1 MNIQP
6 SIMVWTVICFLL
18 LCVILKN
25 LLFEPVLKVID
36 ARHEKTAAAKEKMRS
51 IEKLVSEH
59 EIQLEKEKVMAE
71 EKNRKL
77 AKQRLEQIHLQ
88 SKKEIEA
95 AQRQCLDDV
104 QKYREDIIEEREK
117 IVSSVAPK
125 METAAAL
132 FAKNIISHRI

>member
-18 LCVILKN
+18 LMVILKN

-36 ARHEKTAAAKEKMRS
+36 SRHERTAAAKEKKRKFEEL
-51 IEKLVSEH
+51 ISEH
-59 EIQLEKEKVMAE
+59 EIQLEKEKILAK

-77 AKQRLEQIHLQ
+77 AKQRLEQIQLQ
-88 SKKEIEA
+88 SKKEIET
-95 AQRQCLDDV
+95 AQRQCLADV
-104 QKYREDIIEEREK
+104 QKYREDIIDEHEK

>member
-6 SIMVWTVICFLL
+6 SIVVWTVICFLL

-25 LLFEPVLKVID
+25 LLFNPVLKVID
-36 ARHEKTAAAKEKMRS
+36 SRHEKTAAAKEKKRNM
-51 IEKLVSEH
+51 EKLVFEH
-59 EIQLEKEKVMAE
+59 EIQLEREKILAE
-71 EKNRKL
+71 ERNRKL
-77 AKQRLEQIHLQ
+77 SKQRLEQIQFQ

-95 AQRQCLDDV
+95 AQRQCLADV
-104 QKYREDIIEEREK
+104 QKYREDIIDEREK

>member
-1 MNIQP
+1 MTIQP
-6 SIMVWTVICFLL
+6 SIMVWTAICFLL

-25 LLFEPVLKVID
+25 LLFDPVLKVID
-36 ARHEKTAAAKEKMRS
+36 SRQEKTVAAKEKKKE
-51 IEKLVSEH
+51 IEKLVSEQ
-59 EIQLEKEKVMAE
+59 EIRLEKEKTLAE

-77 AKQRLEQIHLQ
+77 AKQRLEQIQLQ

-95 AQRQCLDDV
+95 AQRQCLADV
-104 QKYREDIIEEREK
+104 QKYREDIIDEREK

>member
-6 SIMVWTVICFLL
+6 SIMIWTVICFLL

-25 LLFEPVLKVID
+25 LLFNPVLKVID
-36 ARHEKTAAAKEKMRS
+36 ARHEKSVAAKEKKS
-51 IEKLVSEH
+51 NIEKLISEH
-59 EIQLEKEKVMAE
+59 EIQVEKDKILAE
-71 EKNRKL
+71 ERNRKL
-77 AKQRLEQIHLQ
+77 TKQRLEQIHLQ
-88 SKKEIEA
+88 SKKEIEE
-95 AQRQCLDDV
+95 AQRQCLADV

-117 IVSSVAPK
+117 IVSSVAPN

>member
-36 ARHEKTAAAKEKMRS
+36 ARHEKSAAAKAKKKE
-51 IEKLVSEH
+51 IEKLVCEH
-59 EIQLEKEKVMAE
+59 ENQLEKEKVLAE

-95 AQRQCLDDV
+95 AQRECLEDM
-104 QKYREDIIEEREK
+104 QKYREDIIKEREK

>member
-59 EIQLEKEKVMAE
+59 EIQLEKEKVLAE

>member
-25 LLFEPVLKVID
+25 LLFKPVLEVID
-36 ARHEKTAAAKEKMRS
+36 SRHKKAAAAKEKKKN
-51 IEKLVSEH
+51 IEKLISEH
-59 EIQLEKEKVMAE
+59 EIQLEKEKVLVE
-71 EKNRKL
+71 ERNRKL
-77 AKQRLEQIHLQ
+77 TKQRLEQIQLQ
-88 SKKEIEA
+88 SKKEIED
-95 AQRQCLDDV
+95 AQRRCLDDV
-104 QKYREDIIEEREK
+104 QKYREDIIDEREK

>member
-6 SIMVWTVICFLL
+6 SIMVWTVICFLI
-18 LCVILKN
+18 LCAILKN

-36 ARHEKTAAAKEKMRS
+36 SRHEKVAAAKEKKRS
-51 IEKLVSEH
+51 IEKAVSDY
-59 EIQLEKEKVMAE
+59 EIQVGKDKILADER
-71 EKNRKL
+71 NRKL
-77 AKQRLEQIHLQ
+77 AKQRLEQIQLQ

-95 AQRQCLDDV
+95 AQRQCLADM
-104 QKYREDIIEEREK
+104 QKYREDIAEEREK

>member
-6 SIMVWTVICFLL
+6 SVIVWTVICFLL
-18 LCVILKN
+18 LTVILKN
-25 LLFEPVLKVID
+25 LLFEPVLKIID
-36 ARHEKTAAAKEKMRS
+36 GRHEKTASAKEKKKN

-59 EIQLEKEKVMAE
+59 KLQLEKEKLLSE

-95 AQRQCLDDV
+95 AQRQCLADV
-104 QKYREDIIEEREK
+104 QKYKEDIIEEREK
-117 IVSSVAPK
+117 IVNSVAPE

>member
-18 LCVILKN
+18 LTVILKN
-25 LLFEPVLKVID
+25 LLFDPVLKVID
-36 ARHEKTAAAKEKMRS
+36 ARHEKMKAAKEKKEN

-59 EIQLEKEKVMAE
+59 EIQLEKEKVLAE
-71 EKNRKL
+71 EKQRKL
-77 AKQRLEQIHLQ
+77 TKQRLEQIQLQ
-88 SKKEIEA
+88 STKEIET
-95 AQRQCLDDV
+95 AQRQCLADM
-104 QKYREDIIEEREK
+104 QKYRDDIVDEHEK
-117 IVSSVAPK
+117 IVSLVAPK

>member
-18 LCVILKN
+18 LMVILKN
-25 LLFEPVLKVID
+25 LLFDPVLKVID
-36 ARHEKTAAAKEKMRS
+36 ARHQKMQAAKEKKEN

-59 EIQLEKEKVMAE
+59 EIQLKKEKTLAE

-77 AKQRLEQIHLQ
+77 SKQRLEQLQLQ

-95 AQRQCLDDV
+95 AQRQCLTDM
-104 QKYREDIIEEREK
+104 QKYRDDIVDEREK
-117 IVSSVAPK
+117 IVSLVAPK

>member
-25 LLFEPVLKVID
+25 LLFKPVLEVID
-36 ARHEKTAAAKEKMRS
+36 SRHEKAAAAKEKKRN
-51 IEKLVSEH
+51 IEKLISEH
-59 EIQLEKEKVMAE
+59 EIQLEKEKVLVE
-71 EKNRKL
+71 ERNRKL
-77 AKQRLEQIHLQ
+77 TKQRLEQIQLQ
-88 SKKEIEA
+88 SKKEIED
-95 AQRQCLDDV
+95 AQRQCLAGM
-104 QKYREDIIEEREK
+104 QKYREDIIDEREK